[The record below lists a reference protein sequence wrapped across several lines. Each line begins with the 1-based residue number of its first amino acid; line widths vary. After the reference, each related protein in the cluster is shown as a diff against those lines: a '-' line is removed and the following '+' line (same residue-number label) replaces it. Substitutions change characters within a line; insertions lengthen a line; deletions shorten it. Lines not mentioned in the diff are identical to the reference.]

1 MSGQQQAR
9 RDNRNVAGRQRG
21 AAPARSRRRVAPA
34 RRKSFIQQ
42 NRTFILALGGVIF
55 AGALLVVLVLAA
67 QQVSPPASSAASAS
81 EALIETVTG
90 IPAATFDT
98 VGAGTAGNAPKAI
111 NAEALVKD
119 GKPEFF
125 YVGGEFCPFC
135 AAERWPMVVA
145 LGRFG
150 TFSDLKITRSS
161 PTDVNPN
168 TPTFSFF
175 GSSYESPYI
184 SFTPVEIYSNER
196 AGNGYAKLQ
205 SLSSDQQK
213 LVDMYNPD
221 GGIPFL
227 DIGGKY
233 VLGGAN
239 FSPSLLAGQDW
250 STIAAQLSN
259 PQSRQA
265 QAIVGSANILTAAI
279 CKLTNGQPGD
289 VCQAPGTVAAAQQ
302 LN

>member
-9 RDNRNVAGRQRG
+9 RDNRNAAGRQHG
-21 AAPARSRRRVAPA
+21 VAASRRRRSVAPV
-34 RRKSFIQQ
+34 RRKSFVQQ

-55 AGALLVVLVLAA
+55 IGALVAVLVLAA
-67 QQVSPPASSAASAS
+67 QQVSPPASSAALAS

-90 IPAATFDT
+90 IPASTFDA
-98 VGAGTAGNAPKAI
+98 VGAGSAANAPKAI

-145 LGRFG
+145 LSRFG
-150 TFSDLKITRSS
+150 TFNGLKITRSS

-175 GSSYESPYI
+175 GASYESAYI
-184 SFTPVEIYSNER
+184 SFTPVEMYSNER
-196 AGNGYAKLQ
+196 AGNGYAKLE
-205 SLSSDQQK
+205 SLSSEQEK
-213 LVDMYNPD
+213 LVDTYNPD

-250 STIAAQLSN
+250 STVAAQLSN

-265 QAIVGSANILTAAI
+265 QAIVGSANVLTAAI
-279 CKLTNGQPGD
+279 CKLTNGQPGE
-289 VCQAPGTVAAAQQ
+289 VCQAAGTVVAAQQ